1 MGAWCQESINEGGS
15 SRSLLNRVKAEVA
28 VDYRAKGR
36 KLGGAFLFGALALA
50 AVRRTYVRGPALEES
65 LAEALVSLS
74 LRVEDCA
81 GLQCTAY
88 VSTTESYDGA
98 SFVLAY
104 WPEDDVSNVAYSEE
118 VALTGD
124 HEVRLYRLRADCEYG
139 VVARVKP
146 GVGASVTSPA
156 ASDFYVPKTGVDK
169 FDLGPIGDV
178 TGDPAFEM
186 LLFPYLDEESSFRG
200 LVAADADGFAVW
212 YQNLSTTIHRS
223 HIEGFSQFADGTRY
237 CINDQG
243 VGAVLVVSSQNL
255 VEHALQRPDLLAA
268 TKRFG
273 ADARIYDWSFMGHE
287 CRATADDKIITTG
300 YVYQEADE
308 ILDIEGTKVKWVAE
322 EFVLLWNPENSTN
335 VIEDGSEPYRGQDIE
350 HMLWLSDYVSLEE
363 VLAARNESSK
373 DVILELNSGVDAN
386 ATWGSDV
393 DGTGIMYLHVS
404 SASVSPDGLLYI
416 IAMRNINTVIAIH
429 RESRD
434 LKWVFSSTLK
444 RNDFKMSGSNAK
456 FFNPHD
462 AIMTDVHGRESL
474 CLSDEGYF
482 RIGCEEDTEHNDYF
496 CYSRGVCYDLDFT
509 EGTAAISY
517 EFSYPLDGRNV
528 DTAVKRHE
536 DLFNLNG
543 GNVVHVP
550 GTDRML
556 TAFTSVYK
564 EQFAEHS
571 YAFETNSTGGLRAS
585 VLLPHIASWTDTGGG
600 TSGLYRVLPIDT
612 AGGERKTVDSEWMV
626 EPVASSAT
634 DDADAAQP
642 SDPIP
647 QLNALD
653 VVDDVAAGDEVSF
666 LLYKRT
672 SLSSNPKAECA
683 WLRKAMMFDDA
694 FTHNFTLSDPQPG
707 DSNLCAQRCASNP
720 EFFSLH
726 DLQTWKAIEGEMSSD
741 DWIAS
746 WNAAHGKL
754 GTADWA
760 GWDEWMSMSLS
771 FWVETLG
778 PFVENFDKLG
788 ITYLA
793 RTYASTDATTVYV
806 VLLTNPYTGAIY
818 ELHSDVA
825 DAPTLTF
832 SALEKQAC
840 PKAVELSHTVAEM
853 TAWLDRAQRERTNM
867 GGHPTMVVRVSHPTT
882 DASAMAAYFDKLD
895 LSGALDATTI
905 ESESCSVAVAR
916 FPQSLASVVPGAW
929 ARVQFVDN
937 RAARAAPHSVA
948 SYETYVGDLH
958 GKVMSEN
965 FGWDRFIDSHLGIK
979 VEGAYLDKIKPY
991 LDSNAIPYEPH
1002 KETDHYDDDSTGS
1015 VWTAGFSGMAMEFE
1029 GHFSGDE
1036 FHNVTAFKFCRPS

>member
-1 MGAWCQESINEGGS
+1 MGGLVPGVDQRGGGS

-50 AVRRTYVRGPALEES
+50 AVRQTYVRGPALEES
-65 LAEALVSLS
+65 LAEALV
-74 LRVEDCA
+74 R
-81 GLQCTAY
+81 
-88 VSTTESYDGA
+88 DGA

-124 HEVRLYRLRADCEYG
+124 HE
-139 VVARVKP
+139 
-146 GVGASVTSPA
+146 
-156 ASDFYVPKTGVDK
+156 TGVDK

-212 YQNLSTTIHRS
+212 YQNLSTTIRQS

-273 ADARIYDWSFMGHE
+273 ADARVYDWSFMGHE

-456 FFNPHD
+456 GILESD
-462 AIMTDVHGRESL
+462 ARRTRSTTI
-474 CLSDEGYF
+474 
-482 RIGCEEDTEHNDYF
+482 IF

-647 QLNALD
+647 QLAALD

-707 DSNLCAQRCASNP
+707 DSNLCAQR
-720 EFFSLH
+720 
-726 DLQTWKAIEGEMSSD
+726 D

-1002 KETDHYDDDSTGS
+1002 KETDHDDDDSTGS

>member
-50 AVRRTYVRGPALEES
+50 AVRQTYVRGPALEES

-104 WPEDDVSNVAYSEE
+104 WPEDDASNVAYSEE

-124 HEVRLYRLRADCEYG
+124 HE
-139 VVARVKP
+139 
-146 GVGASVTSPA
+146 
-156 ASDFYVPKTGVDK
+156 TGVDK

-212 YQNLSTTIHRS
+212 YQNLSTTIRRS

-255 VEHALQRPDLLAA
+255 VEHALQQPDLLAA

-273 ADARIYDWSFMGHE
+273 ADARVYDWSFMGHE

-456 FFNPHD
+456 GILESD
-462 AIMTDVHGRESL
+462 ARRTRSTTI
-474 CLSDEGYF
+474 
-482 RIGCEEDTEHNDYF
+482 IF

-634 DDADAAQP
+634 DDVDAAQP
-642 SDPIP
+642 
-647 QLNALD
+647 
-653 VVDDVAAGDEVSF
+653 VRVE
-666 LLYKRT
+666 
-672 SLSSNPKAECA
+672 
-683 WLRKAMMFDDA
+683 
-694 FTHNFTLSDPQPG
+694 
-707 DSNLCAQRCASNP
+707 P

-867 GGHPTMVVRVSHPTT
+867 GGHPTM
-882 DASAMAAYFDKLD
+882 
-895 LSGALDATTI
+895 
-905 ESESCSVAVAR
+905 
-916 FPQSLASVVPGAW
+916 SLASVVPGAW